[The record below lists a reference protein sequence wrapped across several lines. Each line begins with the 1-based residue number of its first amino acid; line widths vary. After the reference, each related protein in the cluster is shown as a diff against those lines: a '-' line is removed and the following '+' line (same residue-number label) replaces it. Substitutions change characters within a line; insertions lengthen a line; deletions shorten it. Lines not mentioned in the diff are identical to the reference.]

1 MNEEA
6 RALEFA
12 DSYIL
17 FLNFKLVLRTLC
29 PEYLR
34 HFLALFGFVAQPNLL
49 LAWNLDHRNSTFI
62 R

>member
-12 DSYIL
+12 NSCIL
-17 FLNFKLVLRTLC
+17 FFKRVLRTLG
-29 PEYLR
+29 PEYQG
-34 HFLALFGFVAQPNLL
+34 HFFALFSFVPQPKLL
-49 LAWNLDHRNSTFI
+49 LASNLDHRNSTSI

>member
-17 FLNFKLVLRTLC
+17 FVLRTLG
-29 PEYLR
+29 PEYLG
-34 HFLALFGFVAQPNLL
+34 HFLALFGFFAQPKLL
-49 LAWNLDHRNSTFI
+49 LASNLDLRNSTSI

>member
-12 DSYIL
+12 DSWIL
-17 FLNFKLVLRTLC
+17 FFKLVLRTLG

-34 HFLALFGFVAQPNLL
+34 HFLALFGFVAQPKLL
-49 LAWNLDHRNSTFI
+49 LAWNLDHRNSKSI

>member
-12 DSYIL
+12 DSGIL
-17 FLNFKLVLRTLC
+17 LFKLVLRTLG

-34 HFLALFGFVAQPNLL
+34 HFLALFGFVPQPNLL
-49 LAWNLDHRNSTFI
+49 LASNLDHRNSKSI

>member
-6 RALEFA
+6 RALELT
-12 DSYIL
+12 DSCIL
-17 FLNFKLVLRTLC
+17 FFKLVLRTLGL
-29 PEYLR
+29 EYLR
-34 HFLALFGFVAQPNLL
+34 HFLALFGFAAQPNLL

>member
-12 DSYIL
+12 DSCIL
-17 FLNFKLVLRTLC
+17 FFKLVLRTLG
-29 PEYLR
+29 PAYLR

>member
-17 FLNFKLVLRTLC
+17 FFKLVLRTLG
-29 PEYLR
+29 PEYLG
-34 HFLALFGFVAQPNLL
+34 HFLALFGFFAQPKLL
-49 LAWNLDHRNSTFI
+49 LAWNLDHRNSTSI
-62 R
+62 P

>member
-12 DSYIL
+12 DSCIL
-17 FLNFKLVLRTLC
+17 FFKLVLRTLG

-34 HFLALFGFVAQPNLL
+34 HFLALFGFGSQPNLL
-49 LAWNLDHRNSTFI
+49 LASNLDHRNSTSI
-62 R
+62 C

>member
-12 DSYIL
+12 DSCIL
-17 FLNFKLVLRTLC
+17 FFKLVLRTLG

-34 HFLALFGFVAQPNLL
+34 HFLALFGFVAQPKLL
-49 LAWNLDHRNSTFI
+49 FAWNLYHRNSTSI
-62 R
+62 P